1 TDGKEWGRE
10 SELAYVFQSGTFKNL
25 SLRWRNS
32 SIRRDFSTNEFDEN
46 RIFISYP
53 ISLL

>member
-1 TDGKEWGRE
+1 
-10 SELAYVFQSGTFKNL
+10 
-25 SLRWRNS
+25 
-32 SIRRDFSTNEFDEN
+32 RDFSTNEFDEN

>member
-1 TDGKEWGRE
+1 MGPR
-10 SELAYVFQSGTFKNL
+10 SELAYTVQSGPLKNL
-25 SLRWRNS
+25 NVKWRNAT
-32 SIRRDFSTNEFDEN
+32 IRRDFSTNEFDEN